1 MTPWVRRLLA
11 AALLVGGCVGIGM
24 LVANAATLLGHGG
37 IVVVLTV
44 GWVALFGAAAVAGV
58 MLWRDA
64 PGAHGFA
71 LGLYALQVPVL
82 VSSPLYWTWFTG
94 IQVAVQLAGAG
105 SDFNL
110 TLNLHFG
117 ASGQFF
123 LGSRVAVA
131 AFGVNLFA
139 LAAVVVLL
147 RARRRPS
154 GGPDGERRASVAQVR
169 DRVRP

>member
-1 MTPWVRRLLA
+1 MRRLLA

-24 LVANAATLLGHGG
+24 LVANAATLLGQGG
-37 IVVVLTV
+37 IVVVFTV
-44 GWVALFGAAAVAGV
+44 GWLALFGAAAVAGV

-64 PGAHGFA
+64 PGAHGLA

-82 VSSPLYWTWFTG
+82 VASPLYWTWFTG

-110 TLNLHFG
+110 ILNVHFG

-123 LGSRVAVA
+123 LGSSSVVVA

-147 RARRRPS
+147 RAWWRQR
-154 GGPDGERRASVAQVR
+154 GGPDKGRGI
-169 DRVRP
+169 